1 MRMGAKKREFSQE
14 FKRNAVQ
21 LVLAGKRPRSEIA
34 RELGVR
40 SSLLYVWQRKLAP
53 ASVQDSQPE
62 NVSEE
67 QRRIRQLEREN
78 ATLKE
83 ERDILKKATAFFAKE
98 QH

>member
-1 MRMGAKKREFSQE
+1 MGAKKREFSPE

-21 LVLAGKRPRSEIA
+21 LVVAGKKTRTQIA
-34 RELGVR
+34 RELGIR
-40 SSLLYVWQRKLAP
+40 ADLLFRWQKTLAP
-53 ASVQDSQPE
+53 KSTSHEEGQ

-98 QH
+98 QS

>member
-1 MRMGAKKREFSQE
+1 MAAKKREFSPE

-21 LVLAGKRPRSEIA
+21 LVLAGKKSRAQIA
-34 RELGVR
+34 RELGIR
-40 SSLLYVWQRKLAP
+40 ADLLYRWQRALAP
-53 ASVQDSQPE
+53 TSVESAEPE

-78 ATLKE
+78 ATLRE

-98 QH
+98 QR